1 MEAPD
6 RPNSHEKQLI
16 RVSIL
21 NQVYTVST
29 SGDPTH
35 TESLAREVDE
45 LMSAIAR
52 RAGNL
57 DTARTAVLACLHLAD
72 QLRTV
77 EQELGALRESII
89 HKTRD
94 FEALLDSA
102 IEQNGIREP
111 RFR

>member
-1 MEAPD
+1 MAADKPD
-6 RPNSHEKQLI
+6 SREKQTV

-21 NQVYTVST
+21 NQTYTVST
-29 SGDPTH
+29 AGDPRH

-72 QLRTV
+72 QLSAV
-77 EQELGALRESII
+77 EKELGTLRESIL
-89 HKTRD
+89 HKTRN
-94 FEALLDSA
+94 FASLLDSA
-102 IEQNGIREP
+102 IEHDNL
-111 RFR
+111 